1 MSNPDPSH
9 SSAGTNPGMPA
20 IVESLGNT
28 LIGLREQIHTLT
40 DELNG
45 READLRELRT
55 KYNNLMIGIALLLN
69 GA

>member
-1 MSNPDPSH
+1 
-9 SSAGTNPGMPA
+9 MPA